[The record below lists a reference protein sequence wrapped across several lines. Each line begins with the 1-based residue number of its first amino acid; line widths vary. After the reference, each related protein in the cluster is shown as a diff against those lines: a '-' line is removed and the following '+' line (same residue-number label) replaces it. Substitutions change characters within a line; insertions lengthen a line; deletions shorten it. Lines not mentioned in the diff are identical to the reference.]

1 MGIDA
6 TRSGGNT
13 DKLSGYLEGHSVGL
27 KCGMEIMKNK
37 ACRNFSKILTEICPE
52 LLGYG
57 AMVVEWENEFRKRL
71 EE

>member
-13 DKLSGYLEGHSVGL
+13 DKLSGYLDGHSEGL

>member
-1 MGIDA
+1 MSINA

>member
-13 DKLSGYLEGHSVGL
+13 DKLSGYLEGHSEGL

-57 AMVVEWENEFRKRL
+57 AMAAKWENEFRKRL

>member
-1 MGIDA
+1 MGINA
-6 TRSGGNT
+6 IRSVGNT

-37 ACRNFSKILTEICPE
+37 ACREFSKILTEICPE
-52 LLGYG
+52 MVRTDDDIK
-57 AMVVEWENEFRKRL
+57 AMEKVFRKRL

>member
-6 TRSGGNT
+6 TRSEGNT
-13 DKLSGYLEGHSVGL
+13 DKMYGYLEGHTDGI
-27 KCGMEIMKNK
+27 KRGMENMKMK
-37 ACRNFSKILTEICPE
+37 ACHEFSKILTEICPE